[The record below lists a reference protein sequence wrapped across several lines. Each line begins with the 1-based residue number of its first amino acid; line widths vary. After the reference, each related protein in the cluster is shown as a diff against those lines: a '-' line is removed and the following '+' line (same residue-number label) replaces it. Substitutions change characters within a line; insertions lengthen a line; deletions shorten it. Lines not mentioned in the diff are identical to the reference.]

1 MRSCGTDRQ
10 LNSGLFVQVLGL
22 MLKWT
27 VGHRK
32 AAGDK
37 RSPSGGAGGGGGG
50 GGPCYSIRR
59 AAAKLHLSRRRNRTP
74 SAHGFDPEQGGSGPR
89 SKSCDKEN
97 R

>member
-1 MRSCGTDRQ
+1 
-10 LNSGLFVQVLGL
+10 VLLQALSL

-32 AAGDK
+32 AAGVK
-37 RSPSGGAGGGGGG
+37 RSPSGGSGGGGG

-59 AAAKLHLSRRRNRTP
+59 AAAKLHLSRRRNRTSSVP
-74 SAHGFDPEQGGSGPR
+74 GFDPQQGGSRQR
-89 SKSCDKEN
+89 SICFDKEN

>member
-1 MRSCGTDRQ
+1 
-10 LNSGLFVQVLGL
+10 

-37 RSPSGGAGGGGGG
+37 RSPSGEATGGGSGGSGGG
-50 GGPCYSIRR
+50 ACYSIRR
-59 AAAKLHLSRRRNRTP
+59 AAAKLHLSRKRNRTP
-74 SAHGFDPEQGGSGPR
+74 SAHGIDPGQSGSRQR